1 MFIFDAKYATYI
13 MKPTRTKLFNANTVV
28 LKCTNIA

>member
-13 MKPTRTKLFNANTVV
+13 MKPTQTKLFSVNTVV
-28 LKCTNIA
+28 LKCINIV